1 MNDVLLI
8 GAGGFLGASAR
19 YLLGKYIGSKWNGDF
34 PLSTFSINIIGS
46 FLLGLLVF
54 RPAVANLFTIEI
66 SLGAGIG
73 FLGAFTTFSTLEY
86 ETLVLLEK
94 GKKTTA
100 LLYVIS
106 SFMLGFAAA
115 WICLWIANLY

>member
-1 MNDVLLI
+1 LNDVLLV

-19 YLLGKYIGSKWNGDF
+19 YLLGKYINRKWNGDF
-34 PLSTFSINIIGS
+34 PLGTFVINIIGS

-54 RPAVANLFTIEI
+54 YPAVAGLFTIEM
-66 SLGAGIG
+66 SLGVGIG

-94 GKKTTA
+94 GKATTA
-100 LLYVIS
+100 LLYVLG
-106 SFMLGFAAA
+106 SFIIGFLAV
-115 WICLWIANLY
+115 WVCLWL